1 MKPAT
6 SLLWRVF
13 YMPQVE
19 RCMIHLL
26 WDLPNTAS
34 TLICLKA
41 LCADRDKLR
50 FSQGMVMQDHGH
62 TEQEISDRVGSP
74 SGKGVLRDAIYGAID
89 GTVTTFAIV
98 AGVAGAGLSPVV
110 IVILGLANV
119 LADGFSM
126 AAANYSGSKA
136 EHDNMR
142 RIRKIEERHIAEY
155 PRGEWLE
162 VREILS
168 RKGLEGQVL
177 DQATD
182 AITQDRES
190 WVSLMMEGEYGLGG
204 IDPHP
209 LRAAITTFLAFLV
222 AGMIPLLPF
231 LFKFDNAFTLSAWI
245 TMATFGAIGALKSLW
260 SLSPWWRSSGETML
274 IGGAA
279 AALAYAVGT
288 LLQV

>member
-1 MKPAT
+1 M
-6 SLLWRVF
+6 
-13 YMPQVE
+13 
-19 RCMIHLL
+19 
-26 WDLPNTAS
+26 N
-34 TLICLKA
+34 
-41 LCADRDKLR
+41 
-50 FSQGMVMQDHGH
+50 DHGH
-62 TEQEISDRVGSP
+62 TEQEIADRVGSP
-74 SGKGVLRDAIYGAID
+74 GGKGVLRDAVYGAID

-136 EHDNMR
+136 EHDNAR
-142 RIRKIEERHIAEY
+142 RIRKIEERHIDEY

-182 AITQDRES
+182 AITKNRES

-209 LRAAITTFLAFLV
+209 LRAAITTFLSFLV
-222 AGMIPLLPF
+222 AGMVPLLPF
-231 LFKFDNAFTLSAWI
+231 LFKFDSAFVFSAWI

-260 SLSPWWRSSGETML
+260 SLSPWWRSAGETML

-279 AALAYAVGT
+279 AALAFAVGT